1 MIDKFIPWL
10 PNEFIVPR
18 HELVDDLCL
27 ATYMMEGTAVR
38 NGTFH
43 ISGVASYDLVDL
55 DINARESTWYIL
67 MMLHHQES

>member
-1 MIDKFIPWL
+1 MIDKFIPWQ

-18 HELVDDLCL
+18 YQLVDELCL

-38 NGTFH
+38 KGVFSINN
-43 ISGVASYDLVDL
+43 VASYDLVDL
-55 DINARESTWYIL
+55 DVNARQVTWAIL